1 MALQFDNDGFLI
13 GEKKFKE
20 LNGNVAQIDN
30 TTKEILVVLS
40 QSYQQDDEN
49 GRIRQAQFR
58 QLIEQKKRQN
68 HLIKETINT
77 MDSDRKTFAKII
89 NKQNHQQPNPHHDEP
104 VSRHRTNTQ
113 NQHNKTIVSKKRE
126 SRPIKLADE
135 QKNHQENTAIKKRQ
149 ATAVQTTPAHQ
160 TKVVGRDSQGR
171 FVSHHQSAQNQL
183 MQSLGKMSEAV
194 WQYVKSD
201 TSQISPEIDALGEI
215 REVIAP
221 AGRGLQAMGRGAVWL
236 YRRKRKQDE
245 LLAPEQ
251 DKQNKQVNASNKEK
265 RRLLRLILRGIGDK
279 SWLSSLLP
287 LMAGLANALGGGSPD
302 IDIDG
307 KRGGGGFFGTGSK
320 KNTKKP
326 PKKPKRPTQRPRH
339 RLPESRKTPDGKK
352 PPKKPKT
359 IWDKVKDKAK
369 KWRNKGQKGLGKVGA
384 GLKRVPIIGTAAT
397 LAMGALALSD
407 YKEMTTQE
415 RGATI
420 GGLTGS
426 IGGGWAG
433 ATAGA
438 AAGAAIGSVVPI
450 LGTAAGGLIGGLIG
464 GFGGSWFGGDIGSQI
479 GEKLAPHGAKMVD
492 GLSGWWGGVS
502 NNITAAMTTAGSAT
516 YSALTTGYD
525 YTKNLASNAWSM
537 TRLATMTAKEY
548 TLLSLERMKNVVV
561 AGLTGYGGIIGA
573 AVQGVG
579 KIYEIAKNFVV
590 ENSSSFIDWIKEK
603 GGSIWDSIKEG
614 AGNLADTVSN
624 AFGGGA
630 TGKGW
635 SKGLSAHQNAINVAS
650 GWTQGTIG
658 NMTLEETKR
667 YVASVIKTESSGGK
681 IDASRGSYIG
691 KYQMGAAAL
700 VEAGLISRTAYNQ
713 AKNRGSSFLK
723 DNSNW
728 INGASY
734 EKFMSSH
741 EMQDAAFVRY
751 TNKNYNSVKNK
762 SYFKNASK
770 AEQMGILKGV
780 HLSGSGGVDDYYLR
794 GVDKSD
800 GNGTKVS
807 KYINDIAKNN
817 DGLSGVNF
825 SSQSTTGSEG
835 GNTTTNKPNSTST
848 KTIDNSTFL
857 PIGDSIAAG
866 ILGKEQ
872 ANQAV
877 RDKDTKQVK
886 EYIKHQI
893 NAGAVK
899 NKDVVL
905 STGAT
910 NEAASVNYKNIEE
923 QIDLLVKAGAKNIT
937 MMSVADNWSKQ
948 KKAQTYKGKRYNSIN
963 EVLEVIAQ
971 DKGVRFAKWSASKD
985 SYHADK
991 ATYDKAIKNAN
1002 MGKNP
1007 GTPTSGIPMELP
1019 DSTKQNSNQN
1029 RNNNP
1034 SGLQVPAFSQT
1045 PNGNGNGVFRTNP
1058 RLISQNISINEP
1070 SQIIIASTPVQQSW
1084 QANSSNVIEK
1094 AFTGDVGQNIS
1105 DESLARF
1112 ITGNYSA

>member
-30 TTKEILVVLS
+30 TTKEILAVLS

-104 VSRHRTNTQ
+104 VSRHRINTK

-135 QKNHQENTAIKKRQ
+135 QKNHQENIAIKKRQ
-149 ATAVQTTPAHQ
+149 ATAVQTTPANQ
-160 TKVVGRDSQGR
+160 TQVVGRDSQGR
-171 FVSHHQSAQNQL
+171 FVSHHQSAQSQL

-194 WQYVKSD
+194 WQYVQSD
-201 TSQISPEIDALGEI
+201 ASQISPEIDALVEI
-215 REVIAP
+215 RDVIAP

-287 LMAGLANALGGGSPD
+287 LMAGLAKALGDGSPD

-307 KRGGGGFFGTGSK
+307 KGGGGGFFGTGSK

-339 RLPESRKTPDGKK
+339 RLPESRKTPNGKK

-359 IWDKVKDKAK
+359 IWDKIKDKAK
-369 KWRNKGQKGLGKVGA
+369 NWRNKGQKGLGKVGA

-438 AAGAAIGSVVPI
+438 VAGAAIGSAVPI

-603 GGSIWDSIKEG
+603 GGGIWDSIKEG

-624 AFGGGA
+624 AFGGNSNI
-630 TGKGW
+630 TISNGKVQVGNW
-635 SKGLSAHQNAINVAS
+635 KRDLKANKFDELLPMLDEKAKKSGLKTSLVLAMANIESHFDPNARN
-650 GWTQGTIG
+650 GDYLG
-658 NMTLEETKR
+658 LF
-667 YVASVIKTESSGGK
+667 
-681 IDASRGSYIG
+681 
-691 KYQMGAAAL
+691 QMGASHMK
-700 VEAGLISRTAYNQ
+700 AGE
-713 AKNRGSSFLK
+713 NRLNAS
-723 DNSNW
+723 DNT
-728 INGASY
+728 
-734 EKFMSSH
+734 
-741 EMQDAAFVRY
+741 DAAIRFIKQ
-751 TNKNYNSVKNK
+751 NKATFHRVMGNDAEFTAGIAYLMHQQGPGAVQYLKNPNMNVVDAAMLNREWRRK
-762 SYFKNASK
+762 GRAATIDMIKKN
-770 AEQMGILKGV
+770 
-780 HLSGSGGVDDYYLR
+780 GGNPNMTAKEYYSMWVDRANALQAAY
-794 GVDKSD
+794 
-800 GNGTKVS
+800 
-807 KYINDIAKNN
+807 
-817 DGLSGVNF
+817 
-825 SSQSTTGSEG
+825 E
-835 GNTTTNKPNSTST
+835 GNTTTNTTASKPNSTTNKPNPTST
-848 KTIDNSTFL
+848 KTINNSTFL
-857 PIGDSIAAG
+857 PIGDSIAVG

-877 RDKDTKQVK
+877 IGKDTKQVK

-905 STGAT
+905 STGAS

-948 KKAQTYKGKRYNSIN
+948 KKAQTYKGKRYKSIN

-971 DKGVRFAKWSASKD
+971 EKGVRFAKWSTNGKNG
-985 SYHADK
+985 YHADK
-991 ATYDKAIKNAN
+991 ATYEKAIKDAN
-1002 MGKNP
+1002 LGRNL
-1007 GTPTSGIPMELP
+1007 GTPTSGIPMP
-1019 DSTKQNSNQN
+1019 RPTSTPPNGNKNI
-1029 RNNNP
+1029 NNNQ
-1034 SGLQVPAFSQT
+1034 SILQPPAFNQKPT
-1045 PNGNGNGVFRTNP
+1045 NGNGVLGTNL
-1058 RLISQNISINEP
+1058 RLTTNNISINEP
-1070 SQIIIASTPVQQSW
+1070 SQTIVASTTMQQSW